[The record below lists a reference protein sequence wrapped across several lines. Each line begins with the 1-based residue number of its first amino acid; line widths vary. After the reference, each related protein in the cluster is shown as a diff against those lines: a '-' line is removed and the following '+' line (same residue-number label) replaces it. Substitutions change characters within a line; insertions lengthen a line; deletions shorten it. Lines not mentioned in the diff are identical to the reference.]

1 MVHPVAAGVLVAAS
15 AGITWTIPVIT
26 VTVNIVTV
34 DADRIPSLLRGA
46 WPDVEVG
53 SAVPLSG
60 GFWAAMFRVPVRHQP
75 AGVADEVVVR
85 LAPHRAM
92 GAKEA
97 EVQRA
102 VAAQGFP
109 TPPVWL
115 SCPDETSGGWWSV
128 MDYCPGAPLLT
139 GLDGMAVLRR
149 APALLRTLPTQ
160 LAATMASLHRL
171 DPEPVTAAVRAAA
184 GDVAWSAS
192 EVLDHLRLGAAAA
205 RRPDV
210 AAALDRLV
218 ADAPTSE
225 QAVVCHGDLHPFN
238 ILDHGGALDVVDWT
252 GAVVADPCFDLA
264 FTELLLANPPLALPR
279 QLAPVG
285 AAAGRLLARRFIT
298 AYTRANPSVAL
309 DPLEW
314 FRALHSARVLIEVT
328 NLRTTHGRGA
338 GGHPFASVAPGA
350 ASNLAAATGVNISP

>member
-1 MVHPVAAGVLVAAS
+1 M
-15 AGITWTIPVIT
+15 IT
-26 VTVNIVTV
+26 VTVNTVTV
-34 DADRIPSLLRGA
+34 DADRILSLLRGA

-97 EVQRA
+97 AVQRA

-115 SCPDETSGGWWSV
+115 SCPDETSGGSWSV

-139 GLDGMAVLRR
+139 GLDGIAVLRR

-192 EVLDHLRLGAAAA
+192 EVLDHLRSGAAAA
-205 RRPDV
+205 GRPDV

-238 ILDHGGALDVVDWT
+238 ILDHGGALVVVDWT

-298 AYTRANPSVAL
+298 AYTRANPTVAL
-309 DPLEW
+309 HPHPLAW
-314 FRALHSARVLIEVT
+314 FRALHSARVLIELT
-328 NLRTTHGRGA
+328 NLRTTQGRGA
-338 GGHPFASVAPGA
+338 RGHPFATVAPGA
-350 ASNLAAATGVNISP
+350 ASNLAAATGVSVSP